1 MWPLWPVLGQP
12 FPVLQ
17 SLGPPLS
24 QARLQPADTARPGA
38 DAAPS
43 PREGGKQLGGR
54 GGEAAADLLR
64 VNPSSVS
71 LLTSSFGSST
81 GRECCQD
88 PSPGHPS
95 QPAPHPTLEKPEA
108 RIWGGRPASLPRG
121 GVWLSPARAS
131 WPRVRPSAPLG
142 RQPPPGCLFQVG
154 SRGGPPEA
162 PSAPGPP
169 SSPAQK
175 QPHAPPQPTAH
186 KSLSPRDL
194 ACPFHVPAAGD
205 LPFHRGRQLLVS
217 RPLKHGCGPACR
229 PPLQGGRGGTS
240 RGKGQL
246 CHLPRVLNGASA
258 RP

>member
-121 GVWLSPARAS
+121 GVWLSAARAS

-154 SRGGPPEA
+154 SRGGPPKPPPLPVPLQA
-162 PSAPGPP
+162 LHKSSPTPPHSPQPTSRSPRGTLPVPFMFPLRGTSPSTAADSCSSAGPSSMAVVRPAGPP
-169 SSPAQK
+169 SKGAEG
-175 QPHAPPQPTAH
+175 A
-186 KSLSPRDL
+186 
-194 ACPFHVPAAGD
+194 
-205 LPFHRGRQLLVS
+205 
-217 RPLKHGCGPACR
+217 
-229 PPLQGGRGGTS
+229 LQGGKDSFATFPGS
-240 RGKGQL
+240 
-246 CHLPRVLNGASA
+246 
-258 RP
+258 

>member
-121 GVWLSPARAS
+121 GVWLSPAEPPGPGSGPPPLLAGSLLLAVCSRSGAEGAPLKPPPLPVPLQALHKS
-131 WPRVRPSAPLG
+131 SPTPPHSPQPTSRSPRGTLPVPFMFPLRGTSPSTAADSCSSAGPSSMAVVRPA
-142 RQPPPGCLFQVG
+142 
-154 SRGGPPEA
+154 
-162 PSAPGPP
+162 GPP
-169 SSPAQK
+169 SKGAEG
-175 QPHAPPQPTAH
+175 A
-186 KSLSPRDL
+186 
-194 ACPFHVPAAGD
+194 
-205 LPFHRGRQLLVS
+205 
-217 RPLKHGCGPACR
+217 
-229 PPLQGGRGGTS
+229 LQGGKDSFATFPGS
-240 RGKGQL
+240 
-246 CHLPRVLNGASA
+246 
-258 RP
+258 

>member
-1 MWPLWPVLGQP
+1 MWPLWPVPGQP

-154 SRGGPPEA
+154 SRGGPPKPPPLPVPLQA
-162 PSAPGPP
+162 LHKSSPTPPHSPQPTSHSPRGTLPVPFMFPLRGTSPSTAADSCSSAGPSSMAVVRPAGPP
-169 SSPAQK
+169 SKGAEG
-175 QPHAPPQPTAH
+175 A
-186 KSLSPRDL
+186 
-194 ACPFHVPAAGD
+194 
-205 LPFHRGRQLLVS
+205 
-217 RPLKHGCGPACR
+217 
-229 PPLQGGRGGTS
+229 LQGGKDSFATF
-240 RGKGQL
+240 
-246 CHLPRVLNGASA
+246 PRS
-258 RP
+258 